1 MNTQTALL
9 VELLARAQKTPGW
22 NLRTDLPC
30 SAEIA
35 GGCTLH
41 VVPAWLWQ
49 PRVRPR
55 LCRFD
60 NATVNLRKVP
70 RRA

>member
-1 MNTQTALL
+1 METQS
-9 VELLARAQKTPGW
+9 VIDLLARAQKTQGW
-22 NLRTDLPC
+22 NLRSELPC
-30 SAEIA
+30 VARLD
-35 GGCTLH
+35 GGCRLH

-55 LCRFD
+55 QRWFD
-60 NATVNLRKVP
+60 SPAVQL

>member
-1 MNTQTALL
+1 METQS
-9 VELLARAQKTPGW
+9 VINLLARAQKTQGW
-22 NLRTDLPC
+22 NLRSELPC
-30 SAEIA
+30 SARLD

-55 LCRFD
+55 LCWFD
-60 NATVNLRKVP
+60 TPAVQM